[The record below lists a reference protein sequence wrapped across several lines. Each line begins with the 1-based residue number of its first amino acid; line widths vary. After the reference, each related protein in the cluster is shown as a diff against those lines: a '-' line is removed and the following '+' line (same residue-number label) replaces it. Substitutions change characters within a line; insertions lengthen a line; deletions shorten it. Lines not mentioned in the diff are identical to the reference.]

1 MVVGM
6 LQMQRAESVD
16 FYRAFGVLHHIE
28 EIIRLYEIPNKGTK
42 WTKYFQVLDVL
53 FIDRRFVAECK
64 ELIKA
69 AKSHGIKIWIDL
81 DDDLFNIPPYH
92 DALYVIGAPNV
103 QEAIKEAISA
113 ADVVTVTTPALKS
126 LYGDLNPNVVI
137 IPSAWND
144 YAFDQMPTPMD
155 RKRKPRIAWRGSNTH
170 RRDIFEVHQPVNKFI
185 DKFAWSFYGM
195 MPDCIE
201 PNVMHVPFQD
211 LQVFFSTFARNAP
224 DYVLIP
230 LSPGPFNQAKS
241 NIAWMEAAVL
251 AGACAIAPAG
261 FDEFA
266 KPGVIQYSG
275 TNGLG
280 QVFANIQANKYDRP
294 ALVRASQEYIRA
306 NLRLSE
312 VNQMRVNILNTL
324 VAETKKPELATT

>member
-1 MVVGM
+1 
-6 LQMQRAESVD
+6 MQRAESVD
-16 FYRAFGVLHHIE
+16 FYRSFGVLHHIQALT
-28 EIIRLYEIPNKGTK
+28 RLYEIPNKGTK

-64 ELIKA
+64 ELIRA

-113 ADVVTVTTPALKS
+113 ADVVTVTTPALKK
-126 LYGDLNPNVVI
+126 LYGDLNKNITVIPN
-137 IPSAWND
+137 AWND
-144 YAFDQMPTPMD
+144 YAFEQMPTPMD
-155 RKRKPRIAWRGSNTH
+155 RIRTPRIAWRGSNTH
-170 RRDIFEVHQPVNKFI
+170 RRDIFEVHGPVNKFI

-251 AGACAIAPAG
+251 AGACAIAPVG
-261 FDEFA
+261 FDEFE
-266 KPGVIQYSG
+266 KPGVIHYSG
-275 TNGLG
+275 DKGLF

-306 NLRLSE
+306 NLRLST
-312 VNQMRVNILNTL
+312 VNQMRVDVLKAL
-324 VAETKKPELATT
+324 MSGVEKAELATA